1 MQVKKLD
8 NRATVESAQTGFCT
22 YNTHI
27 RTFSQ
32 EGAFFML

>member
-1 MQVKKLD
+1 MQEKKLD
-8 NRATVESAQTGFCT
+8 NILAVKSAQSGFST
-22 YNTHI
+22 YNTPI